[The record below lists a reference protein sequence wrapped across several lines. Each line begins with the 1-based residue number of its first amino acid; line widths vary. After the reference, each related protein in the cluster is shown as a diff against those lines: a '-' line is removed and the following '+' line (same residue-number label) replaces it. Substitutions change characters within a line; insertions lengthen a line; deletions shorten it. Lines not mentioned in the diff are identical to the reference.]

1 MGVSEY
7 AMKFGL
13 TFDAK
18 YKEKKSKENCPK
30 YPKKIKPVLSGY
42 RFHRPLSAEK
52 FPENSVDN
60 STENTEIVS
69 EF

>member
-1 MGVSEY
+1 M
-7 AMKFGL
+7 
-13 TFDAK
+13 
-18 YKEKKSKENCPK
+18 SKENCPK

-42 RFHRPLSAEK
+42 RFHGPLSEEK